1 MAEEPLC
8 NSFAKRKAN
17 MSHQAFVNKQA
28 HVTHF
33 VEEVLDVVFHVF
45 ILFTALCAL
54 LQFIIGPTYT
64 QVMQDQVRTTMQSI
78 ELPPLSPSQEL
89 ALYHARPVLE
99 ALQRMNAK
107 PSEHVV
113 TNNHWLFVYAH
124 TISIMLLLLFL
135 VLIWVLR
142 KMLGAKAGTPTT
154 NVLKNNLLLIFPAIL
169 IAEFAFFEMIAMK
182 FVPLYPSDFI
192 KMFGNILHLRTA
204 KEREAAA
211 AVQA

>member
-1 MAEEPLC
+1 MEESLC
-8 NSFAKRKAN
+8 QS
-17 MSHQAFVNKQA
+17 FVNKQA

-64 QVMQDQVRTTMQSI
+64 QVMQDQVRTTMNKI
-78 ELPPLSPSQEL
+78 NLPPRPPSQEL
-89 ALYHARPVLE
+89 ALYQARPVLE

-107 PSEHVV
+107 PSQHVS

-154 NVLKNNLLLIFPAIL
+154 NVLKNNLLLVFPAIL
-169 IAEFAFFEMIAMK
+169 IAEFAFFELIAMK
-182 FVPLYPSDFI
+182 FVPLCPSDFI
-192 KMFGNILHLRTA
+192 NMFGNVLQLRMA
-204 KEREAAA
+204 RENASSD
-211 AVQA
+211 QPPPS